1 MICLGIESSAH
12 TLGIGLAWD
21 FRILA
26 NERAM
31 YKPKFKGIHPRKAA
45 DYLARE
51 FPNVF
56 ENAVSKAEIQP
67 TEIDLIAF
75 TQGPGLP
82 VCLKVGVVAAKMLS
96 QLLNKPI
103 IGVNHAVA
111 HVEVTKV
118 LCRCRDPLVVY
129 VSGGNTQ
136 ILVLEG
142 RKYRVL
148 GETLDIGLGNLL
160 DSFGRAI
167 GLEYAHGSVI
177 EELASKGEYIQLPY
191 TVKGMNLVFT
201 GLLTEAQKLAKK
213 ERKEDLC
220 YSLQETAFAMLVEAS
235 ERALALTK
243 KKELILCGGV
253 AQNGRLQ
260 GMYKEMV
267 KKHETRFSVAKNEY
281 NADNGAMIA
290 LTGNLMYKAGVR
302 IKLDEANAIQKYRI
316 DEVEVTW

>member
-1 MICLGIESSAH
+1 
-12 TLGIGLAWD
+12 
-21 FRILA
+21 
-26 NERAM
+26 
-31 YKPKFKGIHPRKAA
+31 
-45 DYLARE
+45 
-51 FPNVF
+51 
-56 ENAVSKAEIQP
+56 
-67 TEIDLIAF
+67 
-75 TQGPGLP
+75 
-82 VCLKVGVVAAKMLS
+82 VGVVAAKMLS

-267 KKHETRFSVAKNEY
+267 KKHETRFAVAKNEY